1 MLRHYLSVAV
11 RNFRR
16 SPAAATLNVFTLAL
30 GLVCFLIVA
39 GTIGFWERSD
49 HQFPKTARTYVVTS
63 KFTFSD
69 GAPPGEGPLT
79 PPYVAQ
85 YLKADFPQIEAVART
100 VQVNANASYVNGD
113 RAIRIMPARPSA
125 SASP

>member
-1 MLRHYLSVAV
+1 MLRHYLVLAL
-11 RNFRR
+11 RTFRR

-69 GAPPGEGPLT
+69 GAPPGDGRF
-79 PPYVAQ
+79 PPRYVAQ
-85 YLKADFPQIEAVART
+85 SLKADCPRIDAVPRA
-100 VQVNANASYVNGD
+100 VQVNANASYVTGK
-113 RAIRIMPARPSA
+113 RAIRIMEFGA
-125 SASP
+125 